1 MKLDDSIFTEAVF
14 LHALLVPEADAL
26 SARPTE
32 VAPSESFYWLMT
44 ELLEQRVLIAAE
56 RPLMKA
62 APFTFPAGTLPQP
75 RYTLPRGL
83 FPDHRHARH
92 ALGDFLKASR
102 RLPTVREQQVA
113 LWTSLAMAEL
123 HGYME
128 WELAIHHFDTA
139 WSDELFTAFDF
150 GLGHFSISQMF
161 YFCWTGVRDLA
172 SHHLRNP
179 APADT
184 YRDYL
189 AQALTNKLKRAL
201 REGWQV
207 RQYTRQWRRPTSAVV
222 ETFTN
227 VASDL
232 GDRFLLLVPSRSA
245 LESLF

>member
-1 MKLDDSIFTEAVF
+1 MKPDDTTFTETVF
-14 LHALLVPEADAL
+14 LHALLLPGTDAL
-26 SARPTE
+26 SARATE

-44 ELLEQRVLIAAE
+44 ELLEKRALIVAE

-62 APFTFPAGTLPQP
+62 APFVFPAGASGQRRYVLQP
-75 RYTLPRGL
+75 GL
-83 FPDHRHARH
+83 FADARE
-92 ALGDFLKASR
+92 ARSSMGDFLKAHR
-102 RLPTVREQQVA
+102 RAPAVREQQIA

-222 ETFTN
+222 ETFTK

-232 GDRFLLLVPSRSA
+232 GDRFLLLVPSRAA

>member
-1 MKLDDSIFTEAVF
+1 MKFDDSSFTEAVF
-14 LHALLVPEADAL
+14 LHALLVPGADGL
-26 SARPTE
+26 STRPTE

-44 ELLEQRVLIAAE
+44 ELLEHRSLIAAE
-56 RPLMKA
+56 HPMMKA
-62 APFTFPAGTLPQP
+62 APFTFPAGAASQRKYNLRP
-75 RYTLPRGL
+75 GL
-83 FPDHRHARH
+83 FPDHRHAR
-92 ALGDFLKASR
+92 AAVGDFLKASR
-102 RLPTVREQQVA
+102 HLPAVREQQA
-113 LWTSLAMAEL
+113 TLWTSLAMAEL

-222 ETFTN
+222 ETFSK

-232 GDRFLLLVPSRSA
+232 GDRFLLLVPSRAA
-245 LESLF
+245 LDSLF